1 MKAERGTGVELGEA
15 FSKASLIFM
24 RFQRRITLAEKSGKE
39 ARAELDRL
47 KALRQPQQTTT
58 ETQQLGSFLT
68 TPINPDMGDLE
79 FAQLERPPAPETGP
93 CARPGARRPGALDK
107 FSKKEAL
114 SRRKE
119 PDKSAG

>member
-1 MKAERGTGVELGEA
+1 MEAHRNTGVELGEA
-15 FSKASLIFM
+15 FSRASIIFM

-68 TPINPDMGDLE
+68 TP
-79 FAQLERPPAPETGP
+79 
-93 CARPGARRPGALDK
+93 
-107 FSKKEAL
+107 
-114 SRRKE
+114 
-119 PDKSAG
+119 